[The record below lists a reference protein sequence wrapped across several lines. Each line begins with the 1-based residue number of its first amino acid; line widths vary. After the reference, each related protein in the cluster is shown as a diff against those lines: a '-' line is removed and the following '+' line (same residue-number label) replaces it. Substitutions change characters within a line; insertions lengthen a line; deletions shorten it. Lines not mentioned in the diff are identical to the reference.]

1 VWEHPSVVAKG
12 SFDLAALGRP
22 AGKSRYIVTAEAI
35 RAYAEATDETSPAA
49 RRGESAPPVFACV
62 PLAEA
67 LEAAAAS
74 VVSEEARRHVVHYEH
89 DIVLHR
95 PLEPGTSL
103 ISAAKPE
110 ALLPRPTGTALVL
123 RGESRLESGELVA
136 EHHETDFY
144 RGVVAAAGRGERAPS
159 HRLEVHG
166 PPLAEIAY
174 PIADDLT
181 DRYAAASGDDFA
193 IHLDDA
199 FARSVG
205 LPGRIVHGLCTM
217 ALAGRAVLDAAGV
230 DEPRAL
236 RRLAVRFSAPL
247 FPGDTLTT
255 RVWRLRTDVYG
266 FDAVRTDGTTV
277 ATDGLAELTRS
288 DSPSGRRRRA
298 GAARH

>member
-1 VWEHPSVVAKG
+1 MVATG
-12 SFDLAALGRP
+12 YFDLAALGRP
-22 AGKSRYIVTAEAI
+22 DGESRYLVTAEAI

-62 PLAEA
+62 PLAGA
-67 LEAAAAS
+67 LEDAAAS
-74 VVSEEARRHVVHYEH
+74 VVSAEARRHVVHYEH

-95 PLEPGTSL
+95 PLEPGTTL
-103 ISAAKPE
+103 ISTATAV

-123 RGESRLESGELVA
+123 RGESRLESGALVA
-136 EHHETDFY
+136 EHWETDFY
-144 RGVVAAAGRGERAPS
+144 RGIVAAAGRGERAPS
-159 HRLEVHG
+159 HRLEIRG
-166 PPLAEIAY
+166 PPLAEIVY
-174 PIADDLT
+174 PIAGDLT

-193 IHLDDA
+193 IHLDEA

-230 DEPRAL
+230 DDPRAV

-255 RVWRLRTDVYG
+255 RVWRLRTDVYS

-277 ATDGLAELTRS
+277 ARDGLAELTRG
-288 DSPSGRRRRA
+288 DSRSGRRTGA